1 MDLVVIGSV
10 IAVVVLALCVW
21 LYLRFMRSQD
31 DGRDDR
37 YSPERVLSTEQV
49 AMLDYLQDTFP
60 GQVVLPNVSL
70 ANMLSVRRAG
80 DKVAAKQ
87 RLKEQRVD
95 FVVCGADG
103 RPTFAFDIEQYH
115 LSNAEAKAQRAKV
128 KNRMLKT
135 AGVRFLLLKN
145 GIHRMPSP
153 AEFRAQLNLVE
164 LPKPKAA
171 APAPQAPERD
181 SVIKELESQ
190 MSTLDDRF
198 GASAYRDS
206 EVMGLSGLMS
216 LEDELAPPKPRGGE
230 RRYDGGSYDV
240 RGGR

>member
-70 ANMLSVRRAG
+70 ANMLSVRRAS

-164 LPKPKAA
+164 LPKPKAT
-171 APAPQAPERD
+171 APAPQASERD

>member
-171 APAPQAPERD
+171 PPAPQASERD

-198 GASAYRDS
+198 GGSAYRDS

>member
-115 LSNAEAKAQRAKV
+115 LSNAEARAQRAKV

-164 LPKPKAA
+164 LPKPKAP
-171 APAPQAPERD
+171 APAPVERD

-190 MSTLDDRF
+190 MSTLDDRY

-216 LEDELAPPKPRGGE
+216 LEDELAPPKPRGSE
-230 RRYDGGSYDV
+230 RRYDGSSYDV